1 MGTTTITPIAT
12 SAKMM
17 ANTVN
22 VSDTALS
29 QIKLRDGGFA
39 RHSVAPEL
47 HTLGVAH
54 CRSHCVLA
62 YTGRRSMPAGQI
74 LLPLQ
79 SCLVSPAFSVWP

>member
-1 MGTTTITPIAT
+1 MKFKTMGTTTITPIAT

-39 RHSVAPEL
+39 RHRKKSGQALVCVA
-47 HTLGVAH
+47 
-54 CRSHCVLA
+54 
-62 YTGRRSMPAGQI
+62 I
-74 LLPLQ
+74 N
-79 SCLVSPAFSVWP
+79 